1 MNDMATLRANRNSER
16 GGAMVKTALVVLIL
30 GSMVFAGIKIV
41 PAYLN
46 NYELQDSMSEAARF
60 ALANRQTS
68 DDLQNQIFKK
78 VQDLGIDVKKEDIH
92 VQVLDPPQALV
103 QISVSYS
110 VPIDLQVYQFD
121 LQFHPHADNRSI

>member
-1 MNDMATLRANRNSER
+1 MNDTAILRANRNSER
-16 GGAMVKTALVVLIL
+16 GGAMIKTALAVLIL
-30 GSMVFAGIKIV
+30 GSMVFAGFKVV

-68 DDLQNQIFKK
+68 DDLQNEMFKK

-103 QISVSYS
+103 QISISYS